1 MPTAAPDFM
10 DQETQVTQPSAQV
23 PVHHGVD
30 RARFESEIVPLGRPA
45 VLKGLVDDW
54 PAVSLARTSPRT
66 FADYL
71 LSYDSGTP
79 VRAFFGEPE
88 TGGRFGYS
96 DDLKGFNHEQRSIS
110 LKSLLDQVLNRDSGG
125 EQGHIYAGGVPL
137 PKVLPGLAESHPMPL
152 LDPDKERLT
161 SLWIGN
167 RSRTAAH
174 WDLAQNL
181 ACVVAGRR
189 RFTLFPPDQ
198 IGNLY
203 VGPIDLTLA
212 GQPISLVDIVEPDF
226 ERHPKYRSALAV
238 AEVAELE
245 PGDALYLPS
254 LWWHHVESLE
264 DFGAMIN
271 LWWRDGPEYLTTPML
286 TMLHALLTIR
296 DLPPGERQQWRTF
309 FDHYI
314 FQTGD
319 DPVAHL
325 PPDARGILGSMTGS
339 IRARIKAILLQ
350 SLQR

>member
-1 MPTAAPDFM
+1 MPTAAPGFM

-30 RARFESEIVPLGRPA
+30 RARFESEIVPAGRPA
-45 VLKGLVDDW
+45 VLKGLVKPW
-54 PAVSLARTSPRT
+54 PAVREAAISPGNLATYLARFDNGGS
-66 FADYL
+66 
-71 LSYDSGTP
+71 
-79 VRAFFGEPE
+79 VRAFFGASEMK
-88 TGGRFGYS
+88 GRFSYS
-96 DDLKGFNHEQRSIS
+96 DDLTGFNHDQRQTT
-110 LKSLLDQVLNRDSGG
+110 LRDVVAQVLDGRDRPDA
-125 EQGHIYAGGVPL
+125 GHLYAGGVPL
-137 PKVLPGLAESHPMPL
+137 PKVLPGMAEAHPVPL

-286 TMLHALLTIR
+286 TLLHALLTIR
-296 DLPPGERQQWRTF
+296 DLPPGERQQWRAF

>member
-1 MPTAAPDFM
+1 MRSSPT
-10 DQETQVTQPSAQV
+10 QV
-23 PVHHGVD
+23 PVHVDMD

-45 VLKGLVDDW
+45 VLKGLISDW
-54 PAVSLARTSPRT
+54 PAVSVARTSARELG
-66 FADYL
+66 DYL
-71 LSYDSGTP
+71 LRYDSGAP
-79 VRAFFGEPE
+79 VRAFFGAPDMA
-88 TGGRFGYS
+88 GRFGYS
-96 DDLKGFNHEQRSIS
+96 DDLTGFNHEQRNVS
-110 LKSLLDQVLNRDSGG
+110 LRSLLDQVLEPDRLR
-125 EQGHIYAGGVPL
+125 QAGHVYAGGVPL
-137 PKVLPGLAESHPMPL
+137 PKVLPGLADIHPMRL
-152 LDPDKERLT
+152 LDPGKERLT

-181 ACVVAGRR
+181 ACVIAGRR

-203 VGPIDLTLA
+203 VGPLDMTLA

-226 ERHPKYRSALAV
+226 ERHPRYRSALAV

-245 PGDALYLPS
+245 PGDVLYLPS
-254 LWWHHVESLE
+254 LWWHHVESLD

-271 LWWRDGPEYLTTPML
+271 LWWRDGPEYLTTPLL
-286 TMLHALLTIR
+286 TLLHGLLTIR
-296 DLPPGERQQWRTF
+296 DLPPDERRHWRAF

-325 PPDARGILGSMTGS
+325 PPQARGVLGPMTGS
-339 IRARIKAILLQ
+339 IQARIKAILLQ

>member
-1 MPTAAPDFM
+1 MTALP
-10 DQETQVTQPSAQV
+10 QPVA
-23 PVHHGVD
+23 VHTAMD

-45 VLKGLVDDW
+45 VLKGLVKDW
-54 PAVSLARTSPRT
+54 PAVSAARTSPAAL
-66 FADYL
+66 ADYL
-71 LSYDSGTP
+71 LRHDRGAP
-79 VRAFFGEPE
+79 VRAFFGAPQM
-88 TGGRFGYS
+88 GGRFGYS
-96 DDLKGFNHEQRSIS
+96 DDLSGFNHEQRSTT
-110 LKSLLDQVLNRDSGG
+110 LQALLDQLLDPDTPGDV
-125 EQGHIYAGGVPL
+125 GHVYAGGVPL
-137 PKVLPGLAESHPMPL
+137 PTVLPGVGEAHPMPL
-152 LDPDKERLT
+152 LDPGKERLT

-203 VGPIDLTLA
+203 VGPIDRTLA

-226 ERHPKYRSALAV
+226 ERHPKYRSALAA
-238 AEVAELE
+238 AEAVELE
-245 PGDALYLPS
+245 PGDVLYLPS
-254 LWWHHVESLE
+254 LWWHHVELLE

-271 LWWRDGPEYLTTPML
+271 LWWRDGPEHMTTPLL
-286 TMLHALLTIR
+286 TLLHALLTIR
-296 DLPPGERQQWRTF
+296 DLPPGERRHWRAF

-319 DPVAHL
+319 DPVAHI
-325 PPDARGILGSMTGS
+325 PPAARGVLGPVTGPVQ
-339 IRARIKAILLQ
+339 ARIKAILLQ

>member
-1 MPTAAPDFM
+1 MKSSPVP
-10 DQETQVTQPSAQV
+10 V
-23 PVHHGVD
+23 PVHTAVD
-30 RARFESEIVPLGRPA
+30 RARFESEIVPSGRPA
-45 VLKGLVDDW
+45 VLKGLVKDW
-54 PAVSLARTSPRT
+54 PAVSAARTSPQT
-66 FADYL
+66 LADYL
-71 LSYDSGTP
+71 LRHDSGAP
-79 VRAFFGEPE
+79 VRAFFGAPE
-88 TGGRFGYS
+88 MAGRFGYS
-96 DDLKGFNHEQRSIS
+96 DDLTGFNHEQRNTT
-110 LKSLLDQVLNRDSGG
+110 LRALLERLLGRDAEDGY
-125 EQGHIYAGGVPL
+125 GHIYAGGVPL
-137 PKVLPGLAESHPMPL
+137 PTVLPGLAHEHPMPL
-152 LDPDKERLT
+152 LDDGKERLT

-203 VGPIDLTLA
+203 VGPIDMTLA
-212 GQPISLVDIVEPDF
+212 GQPIRLVDIVDPDF
-226 ERHPKYRSALAV
+226 ERHPKFRDALAV
-238 AEVAELE
+238 AQVAELE

-271 LWWRDGPEYLTTPML
+271 LWWRDGPEYLVTPLL
-286 TMLHALLTIR
+286 TLFHALLTIR
-296 DLPPGERQQWRTF
+296 DLPPAERLQWRAF

-319 DPVAHL
+319 DPVEHL
-325 PPDARGILGSMTGS
+325 PPAARGVLGHMTGQVQ
-339 IRARIKAILLQ
+339 AQIKAILLR